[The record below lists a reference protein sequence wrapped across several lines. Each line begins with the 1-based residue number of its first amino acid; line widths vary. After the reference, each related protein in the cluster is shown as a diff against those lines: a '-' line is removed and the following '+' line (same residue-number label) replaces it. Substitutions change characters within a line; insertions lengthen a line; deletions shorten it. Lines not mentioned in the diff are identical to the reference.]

1 MIIDQLTLHDFGQYG
16 GRVVVDLTPPSPEQ
30 PIILFGGL
38 NGAGKTTLLDAIQL
52 CLYGQLARPSRR
64 EGMSYEQYLE
74 GSIHRG
80 NGATSAM
87 IELRFRHMSHGEEQ
101 IYHVKRSW
109 RRTPKTCKDQLEVIR
124 NHRFDAMATD
134 HWAEQ
139 VEEFLPS
146 RIAHLFLFDGE
157 QIEAYADP
165 RSSAGLIETAVY
177 NLLGLDLVEKLG
189 SDLSVIER
197 RRRMEVRPQEEQDQL
212 KVLELRREELRERI
226 DIVHAAHAKREAD
239 LTRMQDLRARLE
251 ERFRKEGGHLYERRG
266 ELERTLSTAEAHF
279 RSTERTLRDAAAGAS
294 PLLLVGPLLQRTA
307 QQSRVET
314 ASAQA
319 LATDQLLSKRDA
331 EIIEAITKQKPSS
344 SVLKALSDFLRED
357 RASRRNA
364 VELPRLGMSDLGR
377 DRLREL
383 TEAELNT
390 ARAMLPSLLDDQH
403 RAWIALEDARN
414 QVAAVPTAEALT
426 ALSSERDDLIT
437 RAAVLQTEQK
447 AEGEQLD
454 RLRRDLER
462 AQAEIS
468 RFTADDKEAQLAQDD
483 RARVLLHVSKVRETL
498 DKFRDAVIR
507 RHLARIEALVLDSF
521 QQLLRKK
528 TLVANLRIDPETFH
542 LALTGRDGNP
552 LPPDRLSAGERQ
564 LLATSVLWGLARASG
579 RPLPTVIDTPLGR
592 LDSSHR
598 RRLVTHYFPLAS
610 HQVILLST
618 DEEIA
623 GGYFEALKP
632 FVGRAYHLQFDEE
645 RGTTSVEPGY
655 FSEVNATSESIHVS

>member
-1 MIIDQLTLHDFGQYG
+1 MIIDQLILHDFGQYG
-16 GRVVVDLTPPSPEQ
+16 GRVVVDLTPPSSEQ
-30 PIILFGGL
+30 PIVLFGGL
-38 NGAGKTTLLDAIQL
+38 NGAGKTTLLDAIQV
-52 CLYGQLARPSRR
+52 CLFGPLARPSRR
-64 EGMSYEQYLE
+64 EGMAYEQYLD

-80 NGATSAM
+80 GGATSAAV
-87 IELRFRHMSHGEEQ
+87 ELRFRHMSHGEEQ

-109 RRTPKTCKDQLEVIR
+109 RRTPKSCKDQLEVIR

-165 RSSAGLIETAVY
+165 RNSSGLIETAVY

-197 RRRMEVRPQEEQDQL
+197 RRRMEARPQDEQDQL
-212 KVLELRREELRERI
+212 KVLEDRRNELRERMEV
-226 DIVHAAHAKREAD
+226 VHAAHAKREAD
-239 LTRMQDLRARLE
+239 LSRVADQRARLE

-266 ELERTLSTAEAHF
+266 ELERAQAAAEARL
-279 RSTERTLRDAAAGAS
+279 RSTERALRDAAAGAS
-294 PLLLVGPLLQRTA
+294 PLLLVQPLLQRA
-307 QQSRVET
+307 AKQVRAEAV
-314 ASAQA
+314 SAQA
-319 LATDQLLSKRDA
+319 LSTDQLLSERDA
-331 EIIEAITKQKPSS
+331 QIVDRVAGQKGSS
-344 SVLKALSDFLRED
+344 ALLKALTEFLRDD
-357 RASRRNA
+357 RARRREA
-364 VELPRLGMSDLGR
+364 VEPPRLLMSDLGR
-377 DRLREL
+377 ERLREL
-383 TEAELNT
+383 TEEELDR
-390 ARAMLPSLLDDQH
+390 ARAMLPALLSEQHEALVALDDT
-403 RAWIALEDARN
+403 RN
-414 QVAAVPTAEALT
+414 EVAAVPSAEALT
-426 ALSSERDDLIT
+426 ALSSERDELIA
-437 RAAVLQTEQK
+437 REAALQTEQK
-447 AEGEQLD
+447 AESELLD

-462 AQAEIS
+462 ANAEIA
-468 RFTADDKEAQLAQDD
+468 RFAADGKDAELAQDD
-483 RARVLLHVSKVRETL
+483 RARVLLHVGRVRDTL

-528 TLVANLRIDPETFH
+528 TLVASLRIDPESFQ

-632 FVGRAYHLQFDEE
+632 YVGRVYHLKFDEE
-645 RGTTSVEPGY
+645 RATTSVEPGY
-655 FSEVNATSESIHVS
+655 FSEPAHVG

>member
-1 MIIDQLTLHDFGQYG
+1 MIIDQLILHDFGQYG
-16 GRVVVDLTPPSPEQ
+16 GRVVIDLTPPSSEQ
-30 PIILFGGL
+30 PIVLFGGL

-52 CLYGQLARPSRR
+52 CLFGPLARSSRR
-64 EGMSYEQYLE
+64 EGVAYEQYLD

-80 NGATSAM
+80 GGATSAAV
-87 IELRFRHMSHGEEQ
+87 ELHFRHMSHGEEQ
-101 IYHVKRSW
+101 VYHVKRSW
-109 RRTPKTCKDQLEVIR
+109 RRTPKSCKDQLEVIR

-165 RSSAGLIETAVY
+165 RNASGLIETAVY

-197 RRRMEVRPQEEQDQL
+197 RRRMEVRPQDEQDQL
-212 KVLELRREELRERI
+212 TVLEGRRNELRERMEA
-226 DIVHAAHAKREAD
+226 VHAAHAKREAD
-239 LTRMQDLRARLE
+239 LSRVADQRARLE

-266 ELERTLSTAEAHF
+266 ELERAQTAAEARL
-279 RSTERTLRDAAAGAS
+279 RSTERALRDAAAGAS
-294 PLLLVGPLLQRTA
+294 PLLLVQPLLQRTA
-307 QQSRVET
+307 KQVRAEAV
-314 ASAQA
+314 SAQA
-319 LATDQLLSKRDA
+319 LSTDQLLSERDA
-331 EIIEAITKQKPSS
+331 QIVDRVAGQKASS
-344 SVLKALSDFLRED
+344 ALLKALTEFLRDD
-357 RASRRNA
+357 RARRREA
-364 VELPRLGMSDLGR
+364 VEPPRLLMSDLGR
-377 DRLREL
+377 ERLREL
-383 TEAELNT
+383 TDEELDR
-390 ARAMLPSLLDDQH
+390 ARAMLPALLSEQH
-403 RAWIALEDARN
+403 EALVALEDARN
-414 QVAAVPTAEALT
+414 EVAAVPSAEALT
-426 ALSSERDDLIT
+426 ALSSERDELIA
-437 RAAVLQTEQK
+437 REAVLQTEQK
-447 AEGEQLD
+447 AESELLD
-454 RLRRDLER
+454 RLRRDVER
-462 AQAEIS
+462 ANAEIA
-468 RFTADDKEAQLAQDD
+468 RFAADGKDAELAQDD
-483 RARVLLHVSKVRETL
+483 RARVLLHVGRVRDTL

-528 TLVANLRIDPETFH
+528 TLVASLRIDPESFQ

-632 FVGRAYHLQFDEE
+632 YIGRVYHLKFDEE
-645 RGTTSVEPGY
+645 RATTSVEPGY
-655 FSEVNATSESIHVS
+655 FSEPAHVG

>member
-1 MIIDQLTLHDFGQYG
+1 MILDELIMHDFGQYG
-16 GRVVVDLTPPSPEQ
+16 GRVLVNLTPPSVEK

-52 CLYGQLARPSRR
+52 CLFGQFARSSRR
-64 EGMSYEQYLE
+64 EGLSYEQHLAA
-74 GSIHRG
+74 SIHRG
-80 NGATSAM
+80 AGANSASV
-87 IELRFRHMSHGEEQ
+87 ELRFRHMSHGEEQ
-101 IYHVKRSW
+101 IYQVKRSW
-109 RRTPKTCKDQLEVIR
+109 RRTGKGCREQLEVIR
-124 NHRFDAMATD
+124 NHRFDAMATE

-165 RSSAGLIETAVY
+165 RSSAALIETAVY

-197 RRRMEVRPQEEQDQL
+197 RRRMETRPQEEQDRL
-212 KVLELRREELRERI
+212 LVLERARDEARETLENCYI
-226 DIVHAAHAKREAD
+226 IHAKREAD
-239 LTRMQDLRARLE
+239 LTRLSDQRSKLE
-251 ERFRKEGGHLYERRG
+251 ETFRKEGGHLYERRV
-266 ELERTLSTAEAHF
+266 ELEQTASVADMRF
-279 RSTERTLRDAAAGAS
+279 RGAERSLREAAAGAA
-294 PLLLVGPLLQRTA
+294 PLLLVRPLLQRMATQA
-307 QQSRVET
+307 RHE
-314 ASAQA
+314 ASSVQA
-319 LATDQLLSKRDA
+319 LATDRLLAERDA
-331 EIIEAITKQKPSS
+331 ELVKLLSGRKPSAGLLDAITGF
-344 SVLKALSDFLRED
+344 LKADRELRKQ
-357 RASRRNA
+357 A
-364 VELPRLGMSDLGR
+364 VATPRLRMSDLGR

-383 TEAELNT
+383 KDEELDA
-390 ARAMLPSLLDDQH
+390 ARAALPPLLSDHED
-403 RAWIALEDARN
+403 AKIALARTRDL
-414 QVAAVPTAEALT
+414 VAAVPTAEALT
-426 ALSSERDDLIT
+426 ALAGERDALIAREAT
-437 RAAVLQTEQK
+437 LLAEQRIETEL
-447 AEGEQLD
+447 LD
-454 RLRRDLER
+454 RLRRNLDR
-462 AQAEIS
+462 AQTEIV
-468 RFTADDKEAQLAQDD
+468 RFESDDVEAKLEQDD
-483 RARVLLHVSKVRETL
+483 RARVLLHVNRVRQTL

-521 QQLLRKK
+521 RQLLRKK
-528 TLVANLRIDPETFH
+528 TLVASLRIEPETFR

-579 RPLPTVIDTPLGR
+579 RPLPTIIDTPLGR

-632 FVGRAYHLQFDEE
+632 YIGRVYHLQFDED
-645 RGTTSVEPGY
+645 RATTTVEPGY
-655 FSEVNATSESIHVS
+655 FQEPAHVG

>member
-1 MIIDQLTLHDFGQYG
+1 MIIDQLILHDFGQYG
-16 GRVVVDLTPPSPEQ
+16 GRVAIDLTPPSADQ

-52 CLYGQLARPSRR
+52 CLFGQLARSSRR
-64 EGMSYEQYLE
+64 EGLTYEQHLDR
-74 GSIHRG
+74 SIHRG
-80 NGATSAM
+80 NGATSAA
-87 IELRFRHMSHGEEQ
+87 IELRFRHMQHGEEQ
-101 IYHVKRSW
+101 VYQVKRSW
-109 RRTPKTCKDQLEVIR
+109 RRTAKSCRDQIEIIR
-124 NHRFDAMATD
+124 NHRFDAMATE

-165 RSSAGLIETAVY
+165 RSAAGLIETAVY

-197 RRRMEVRPQEEQDQL
+197 RRRMEERPQEEQDRL
-212 KVLELRREELRERI
+212 KVLERAKEEAEERVEI
-226 DIVHAAHAKREAD
+226 CHAAVAKREAD
-239 LTRMQDLRARLE
+239 LSRIADLRSRLE

-266 ELERTLSTAEAHF
+266 ELERAASAADGRFRGAERA
-279 RSTERTLRDAAAGAS
+279 LRDAAAGAA
-294 PLLLVGPLLQRTA
+294 PLLLVRPLLHRMAKQAEIEAT
-307 QQSRVET
+307 
-314 ASAQA
+314 SAQA
-319 LATDQLLSKRDA
+319 KATHQLLTDRDA
-331 EIIEAITKQKPSS
+331 ELIERLETHKASAA
-344 SVLKALSDFLRED
+344 VLDAVMSFLRED
-357 RASRRNA
+357 RAARKAA
-364 VELPRLGMSDLGR
+364 VKAPRLHMSDLGR

-383 TEAELNT
+383 TDEELDRT
-390 ARAMLPSLLDDQH
+390 RATLPALLDDH
-403 RAWIALEDARN
+403 ATAHIALEDARN

-426 ALSSERDDLIT
+426 ALSAERDDLIAREAT
-437 RAAVLQTEQK
+437 LQAEQRAEIEL
-447 AEGEQLD
+447 LD
-454 RLRRDLER
+454 RLRRELDR
-462 AQAEIS
+462 ARAEID
-468 RFTADDKEAQLAQDD
+468 RLEADDKEAQLAHDD
-483 RARVLLHVSKVRETL
+483 RARALLHIGRVRHTL

-528 TLVANLRIDPETFH
+528 TLVAGLKIEPETFQ

-632 FVGRAYHLQFDEE
+632 FVGRVYHLRFDEDRATTVVE
-645 RGTTSVEPGY
+645 RGY
-655 FSEVNATSESIHVS
+655 FNELAHVD

>member
-1 MIIDQLTLHDFGQYG
+1 MIIDQLILHDFGQYG
-16 GRVVVDLTPPSPEQ
+16 GRVVVDLTPPSSEQ

-52 CLYGQLARPSRR
+52 CLFGQLARPSRR
-64 EGMSYEQYLE
+64 EGLTYEQFLA

-80 NGATSAM
+80 NGATSAA

-109 RRTPKTCKDQLEVIR
+109 RRTPKSCKDQLEVIR

-157 QIEAYADP
+157 QIEAYADQ
-165 RSSAGLIETAVY
+165 RSASGLIETAVY

-197 RRRMEVRPQEEQDQL
+197 RRRMEARPQEEQDQL
-212 KVLELRREELRERI
+212 KVLELKREELRERVERTHG
-226 DIVHAAHAKREAD
+226 DHAKREAD
-239 LTRMQDLRARLE
+239 LSRIAEQRARLE
-251 ERFRKEGGHLYERRG
+251 ERFRKEGGLLYQRRG
-266 ELERTLSTAEAHF
+266 ELERALSAADARF
-279 RSTERTLRDAAAGAS
+279 RTTERALREAAAAAS
-294 PLLLVGPLLQRTA
+294 PLLLVRPLLHRMASQVRA
-307 QQSRVET
+307 E
-314 ASAQA
+314 ANSAQA
-319 LATDQLLSKRDA
+319 LATDQLLADRDA
-331 EIIEAITKQKPSS
+331 AIVDRIAQQKPSS
-344 SVLKALSDFLRED
+344 DLLKLLTDFLRED
-357 RASRRNA
+357 RASRCNA
-364 VELPRLGMSDLGR
+364 VEAPRIGMSDLGR
-377 DRLREL
+377 ERLREL
-383 TEAELNT
+383 TEEELDS
-390 ARAMLPSLLDDQH
+390 ARATLPALLDDQH
-403 RAWIALEDARN
+403 SAWRLLEDARN
-414 QVAAVPTAEALT
+414 QVAAVPTEEALT
-426 ALSSERDDLIT
+426 ALSTERDDLIA
-437 RAAVLQTEQK
+437 REAVLQTEQR
-447 AEGEQLD
+447 AEHELLE
-454 RLRRDLER
+454 RLRRDLDR
-462 AQAEIS
+462 AQTEIN
-468 RFTADDKEAQLAQDD
+468 RFTADDKEAQLAYDD
-483 RARVLLHVSKVRETL
+483 RARVLLHVGRVRETL

-528 TLVANLRIDPETFH
+528 TLVANLRIEPETFQ
-542 LALTGRDGNP
+542 LALTGRDGNS

-632 FVGRAYHLQFDEE
+632 YVGRVYHLRYDEDS
-645 RGTTSVEPGY
+645 GSTSVEHGY
-655 FSEVNATSESIHVS
+655 FNEPGQMSEVVRVG